1 MLPAIAIVLFVLGL
15 LALAVYI
22 AELQTTI
29 AFIIDR
35 GGLWLDYSSGIGRVR
50 ITGFQIRLAPGRAPR
65 AWERSIIMGKLRKA
79 DFNALVYTLT
89 HRTKKPINLPLGSM
103 VDIGVKIIIRELNV
117 NAAIGVEDDAAAT
130 ALICGILRLLMES
143 ARAVST
149 RGEFVPRGSV
159 KIRPVFNAARL
170 SVRFKCILAVKAR
183 HIIREVIQSHTRRDN
198 DGKSSNRKHH
208 ADHDGKHT
216 QHG

>member
-1 MLPAIAIVLFVLGL
+1 MLPVVAVILFVLGL

-29 AFIIDR
+29 AFVIDR
-35 GGLWLDYSSGIGRVR
+35 GGLWLDYSSGVGRVR
-50 ITGFQIRLAPGRAPR
+50 ISGFQIRMASGRAPR
-65 AWERSIIMGKLRKA
+65 AWKRSLIGGKPRKT
-79 DFNALVYTLT
+79 DFNELIYTLT
-89 HRTKKPINLPLGSM
+89 HRTRKPVNLPLGSL

-117 NAAIGVEDDAAAT
+117 NAKIGVEDDAAVT
-130 ALICGILRLLMES
+130 ALICGMLETLAES

-149 RGEFVPRGSV
+149 RGEFVPRGRIR
-159 KIRPVFNAARL
+159 IRPVFNAGRL